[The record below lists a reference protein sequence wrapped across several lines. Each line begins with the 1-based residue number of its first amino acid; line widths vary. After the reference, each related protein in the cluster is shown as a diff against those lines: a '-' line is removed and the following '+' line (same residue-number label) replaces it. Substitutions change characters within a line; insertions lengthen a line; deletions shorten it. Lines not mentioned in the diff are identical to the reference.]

1 MKKSKNDSEL
11 ARSKRVVG
19 TKTMKQP
26 ERITEKYVSEEVRN
40 TNEAELSSFQHTFYC
55 YDGQEIDFQ
64 VVVSG
69 TFHVQPPLM
78 LV

>member
-1 MKKSKNDSEL
+1 MKKSQNAAEL

-26 ERITEKYVSEEVRN
+26 ERITEKYVSEAVRN
-40 TNEAELSSFQHTFYC
+40 ANEAELSSFQHTFYC
-55 YDGQEIDFQ
+55 YEGKEIDFQ